1 MFSISR
7 FQQIIKPIM
16 HGRFQKHVRKHQAD
30 KHTKGF
36 GCQNLLTAMVYAQLS
51 NCNSLR
57 TLEQAFNSNSSHHY
71 HLNVRSIR
79 RSTVAEAL
87 AKRDTQPF
95 TNMLGEL
102 MSTCSKALR
111 RETTDLLYLL
121 DSTPVSLKG
130 RGFDEWTGSNGRI
143 KGLKIHVLMNHASD
157 CPIAQS
163 ITGAAVNDIDEHYLV
178 QPEKGAT
185 YVFDKGY
192 CDYNWWA
199 ELDEAEAYFV
209 TRLKAN
215 AAVNVIDSFT
225 PSENILLDEHIRFK
239 HRKNSNRVNLCY
251 GKTLRRITVK
261 REGKAPLVLLT
272 NNLKADAQ
280 EIAATYKERWRI
292 ELLFKWLKQH
302 LKLKRFLG
310 RSTNAVKLQLLCAMI
325 AYLLLKLY
333 HQSIQAADSLHL
345 LAARISNGLFERVQ
359 TLYAYYARRKKE
371 IRELARAQGSLW

>member
-1 MFSISR
+1 MQPNVFTGKTQSANSKNIRTATMFSISR

-36 GCQNLLTAMVYAQLS
+36 GCQNLLTAMVYAQLG

-79 RSTVAEAL
+79 RSTVTEAL

-95 TNMLGEL
+95 TDMLGEL
-102 MSTCSKALR
+102 MSTCSKTLR

-157 CPIAQS
+157 CPVAQS
-163 ITGAAVNDIDEHYLV
+163 ITDAAVNDIDEHHLV

-199 ELDEAEAYFV
+199 GLDEAEACFV

-215 AAVNVIDSFT
+215 LRDRRRVFAGVQTGRLKFGLPANAGC
-225 PSENILLDEHIRFK
+225 LLSVCF
-239 HRKNSNRVNLCY
+239 
-251 GKTLRRITVK
+251 GGT
-261 REGKAPLVLLT
+261 A
-272 NNLKADAQ
+272 
-280 EIAATYKERWRI
+280 
-292 ELLFKWLKQH
+292 
-302 LKLKRFLG
+302 
-310 RSTNAVKLQLLCAMI
+310 
-325 AYLLLKLY
+325 
-333 HQSIQAADSLHL
+333 
-345 LAARISNGLFERVQ
+345 LAANTQSSRTRV
-359 TLYAYYARRKKE
+359 AV
-371 IRELARAQGSLW
+371 